1 MKSYLF
7 SAKAALAELE
17 KSEGSIIFTVSNS
30 GFYAGG
36 GGILYTASKTRVYG
50 VCP

>member
-1 MKSYLF
+1 VSYLF

-30 GFYAGG
+30 GFYPGG
-36 GGILYTASKTRVYG
+36 GASYTPTPRRSSRYG
-50 VCP
+50 A